1 MCKISSRGGS
11 RGVPRGGP
19 PDRAQGGYP
28 PGPPRRAPFGGTPQV
43 GVPRRAP
50 RPRMGRGAK
59 PPCDPP
65 ALARVGAQAP
75 APGGPLHPRPQH
87 AICRMH
93 PRWAGPDTP
102 PGLLHRS
109 GDLKGAARINARTGA
124 RVVDGHRE
132 HCRAHGVR
140 RLLRAIAPPDGR
152 PCSASWGRRPAQSG
166 GGRAWREEGCRAPG
180 REPSLGAR
188 RETSSSPTRLCLVR
202 SASLRLAA
210 PSSGRPGAICVAP
223 GRAQR
228 IGSGREPPHS
238 P

>member
-75 APGGPLHPRPQH
+75 APGGPLVHVL
-87 AICRMH
+87 
-93 PRWAGPDTP
+93 T
-102 PGLLHRS
+102 PGLQ
-109 GDLKGAARINARTGA
+109 NAPLVGGA
-124 RVVDGHRE
+124 RHPPWAFAPQRRPEGSRE
-132 HCRAHGVR
+132 DQCSHGGGSPRAHGVSTGVPTRACGYCGNQR
-140 RLLRAIAPPDGR
+140 RGGR